1 MEQQKSAFLLA
12 MIESELEDAVGRENV
27 SKATAD
33 RLIYGYDCYWLS
45 NHWSAHGLT
54 PPMADYVV
62 SPGSTE
68 EVSKVLQIA
77 NYYRI
82 PVTTVGGTGGTQGG
96 ALPVAGGISLNMK
109 RMNRIIDFDE
119 QGMTVTVETGMIY
132 QQLEWYANER
142 GYSLMHYPSSIT
154 TSTVGGFLAHNG
166 IGVLSTKY
174 GKIVDQCINVEMVI
188 PTGEVLTTA
197 PVPKHSSGPDL
208 KSMFIGSE
216 GTLGVMTKATFSIFK
231 IPEKRIFRGFLFK
244 KLGDGIAAGR
254 DMLQDIKPSII
265 RLYDEAET
273 VSIIKNIIGV
283 AKPGV
288 FMNIAVEGRDDMAE
302 LEMKIAC
309 DIAAKYGAEDMGAE
323 YGQKWWDSRLTFF
336 YPGKFFGYPQM
347 YGTMD
352 TVATYS
358 KIENIYWEMKHAIE
372 SNYKDVR
379 FIAHFSHWYNWGCM
393 IYDRFIMD
401 HPPADPMEAMKLH
414 NEIWNTGVRTAIKN
428 GGTVNDHHGVGLK
441 LGKLMKESYGDSMMV
456 FEGLKKTLD
465 PNGIMNPY
473 KLGL

>member
-1 MEQQKSAFLLA
+1 MEQRSSFLTA

-27 SKATAD
+27 STSMAD

-45 NHWSAHGLT
+45 NHLSANGKM
-54 PPMADYVV
+54 PPIADCVV

-96 ALPVAGGISLNMK
+96 ALPVCGGISLNMK
-109 RMNRIIDFDE
+109 RMNHVVLFDE
-119 QGMTVTVETGMIY
+119 QSMCVTVETGMIF

-174 GKIVDQCINVEMVI
+174 GKIMDQCLNVEMVI
-188 PTGEVLTTA
+188 PSGEVLCTA

-208 KSMFIGSE
+208 KAMFIGSE
-216 GTLGVMTKATFSIFK
+216 GTLGVMTKATFSLHK
-231 IPEKRIFRGFLFK
+231 TPETRLFRGFLFK
-244 KLGDGIAAGR
+244 DLTSGIAAGR
-254 DMLQDIKPSII
+254 DMLQDFKPSII
-265 RLYDEAET
+265 RLYDEEET
-273 VSIIKNIIGV
+273 VSIIKNILGV

-288 FMNIAVEGRDDMAE
+288 FMNIAVDGRSNMAA
-302 LEMKIAC
+302 LEMERAC
-309 DIAAKYGAEDMGAE
+309 EIAAQHGAEDMGEE
-323 YGQKWWDSRLTFF
+323 YGRKWWDNRLTFF
-336 YPGKFFGYPQM
+336 YPGKFFTYPQM

-352 TVATYS
+352 TVAVYS
-358 KIENIYWEMKHAIE
+358 KIENIYWKMKEAIE
-372 SNYKDVR
+372 SNYDGVR
-379 FIAHFSHWYNWGCM
+379 FIAHFSHWYEWGCM
-393 IYDRFIMD
+393 VYDRFVMD
-401 HPPADPMEAMKLH
+401 HPPEDPMETLKLH
-414 NEIWNTGVRTAIKN
+414 NQIWNTGVRTALKN
-428 GGTVNDHHGVGLK
+428 GGVINDHHGVGLK
-441 LGKLMKESYGDSMMV
+441 LGKLMKEQYGPSMKV

-473 KLGL
+473 KLGI